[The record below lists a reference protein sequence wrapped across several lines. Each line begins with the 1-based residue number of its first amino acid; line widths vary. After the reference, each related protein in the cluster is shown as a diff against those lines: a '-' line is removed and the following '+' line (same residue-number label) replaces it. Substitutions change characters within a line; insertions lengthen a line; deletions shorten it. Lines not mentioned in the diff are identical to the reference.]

1 MGHANPNALAT
12 ELAQRL
18 GAQTAPHHLNV
29 YDETPLNTK
38 DIPQDRL
45 DLANRTRSNVFPW
58 RGQFSPELVEILL
71 AHYAGTDHLILDPFA
86 GVGTTLFEAA
96 RRSLP
101 AVGVE
106 INPAAFSMAGT
117 ALFIGRP
124 YEERKDICEFAARL
138 LRERS
143 GSGMPLFPEGNAG
156 SLSPADALVALVRSH
171 KEDPRLSN
179 IFTNTL
185 IRLME
190 SADPLDPEQ
199 ALAAQRQHESVVM
212 GLPLSPKRCE
222 VFQAD
227 ARATAL
233 GPATVDLVIT
243 SPPYINVFNYHQNC
257 RRAMERMGWDL
268 LGVARSEFGA
278 NRKHRGN
285 RFLTVIQYCLDMA
298 MALTE
303 IKRVLKPTGRAI
315 VVMGRE
321 SCVRGVSFRNGRL
334 VGAVAV
340 ATGFRLVTRQERKFT
355 NKFGDVIY
363 EDILHL
369 MIDPSKTGKVLCGE
383 PRGLA
388 VHFLEAALPCCAKA
402 DAASDVREAIAAAE
416 RVKPSPLFNSE
427 DWIRP

>member
-1 MGHANPNALAT
+1 M
-12 ELAQRL
+12 
-18 GAQTAPHHLNV
+18 
-29 YDETPLNTK
+29 
-38 DIPQDRL
+38 
-45 DLANRTRSNVFPW
+45 
-58 RGQFSPELVEILL
+58 
-71 AHYAGTDHLILDPFA
+71 
-86 GVGTTLFEAA
+86 
-96 RRSLP
+96 
-101 AVGVE
+101 
-106 INPAAFSMAGT
+106 
-117 ALFIGRP
+117 
-124 YEERKDICEFAARL
+124 
-138 LRERS
+138 
-143 GSGMPLFPEGNAG
+143 
-156 SLSPADALVALVRSH
+156 
-171 KEDPRLSN
+171 
-179 IFTNTL
+179 
-185 IRLME
+185 
-190 SADPLDPEQ
+190 
-199 ALAAQRQHESVVM
+199 
-212 GLPLSPKRCE
+212 SPKRCE

-227 ARATAL
+227 ARATPL

-257 RRAMERMGWDL
+257 RQAMERMGWDL

-388 VHFLEAALPCCAKA
+388 VHFLEGALHCCAKG

-416 RVKPSPLFNSE
+416 RVKPSPLFNSQ